1 MLQRSRLL
9 HSLPPPPT
17 PSEEPEGTAG
27 QETPLKFK
35 SIRKDYGV

>member
-1 MLQRSRLL
+1 MLQRSWLL
-9 HSLPPPPT
+9 CSLPPPLTLP
-17 PSEEPEGTAG
+17 EEPEGTAG